1 MPEPLRLDLSPEERR
16 DLEDA
21 RDHDP
26 RPYVRERAAGLLK
39 LADGS
44 SGNWIARHGLLKPR
58 SPDTF
63 YRWYHAHRE
72 HGLKSLRVKPGSGR
86 KPAFSPSAPPTG
98 EGEPAPRRAE

>member
-1 MPEPLRLDLSPEERR
+1 MPEPLRLDLTPQERR

-26 RPYVRERAAGLLK
+26 RPYVRERAGGLLK
-39 LADGS
+39 LADGY

-63 YRWYHAHRE
+63 YRWYHEYRE
-72 HGLKSLRVKPGSGR
+72 RGVEGLRVKPGSGR
-86 KPAFSPSAPPTG
+86 KPAFSPSAPRTG
-98 EGEPAPRRAE
+98 QGDPDPPRTE